1 MAVVLFDL
9 DDTLFDH
16 QFCSRAGLAA
26 VQATFPGRLPGTVE
40 AVEARYRVLLEEWH
54 LKVLAGLV
62 TSEASRVER
71 FREMLSDEQHTATDE
86 ESQHAATCYR
96 EAFDQAYRPV
106 PGALALLQRIR
117 GECPIGIVT
126 NHLVAEQVEK
136 IAKIGVEPY
145 VDALVVSEAVGEPK
159 PAAPIFEVALAR
171 LGGTAEQ
178 AVMIGDSWASDIV
191 GAAGMGI
198 RAIWLNRYES
208 PCPDP
213 AMATEIRALEP
224 VDAVAELILR
234 SS

>member
-1 MAVVLFDL
+1 MR
-9 DDTLFDH
+9 
-16 QFCSRAGLAA
+16 RA
-26 VQATFPGRLPGTVE
+26 
-40 AVEARYRVLLEEWH
+40 
-54 LKVLAGLV
+54 
-62 TSEASRVER
+62 
-71 FREMLSDEQHTATDE
+71 
-86 ESQHAATCYR
+86 
-96 EAFDQAYRPV
+96 